1 MFTEAE
7 TVVRVADLEITGLE
21 ERLSSILDC
30 ENTEM
35 VTISSARLHRKQLRG
50 VDSIEANNGSANGSI
65 CERPLTSN
73 EEVPNEPSVQR
84 ESRSDNDSAD
94 RHLT

>member
-30 ENTEM
+30 ENTEI

-50 VDSIEANNGSANGSI
+50 SIQLKQTTAARMVVFVKDRYIKRRSA
-65 CERPLTSN
+65 
-73 EEVPNEPSVQR
+73 Q
-84 ESRSDNDSAD
+84 
-94 RHLT
+94 

>member
-30 ENTEM
+30 ENTEI

-50 VDSIEANNGSANGSI
+50 VDLIEANNGSANGSI
-65 CERPLTSN
+65 CERPLHQTKKCPMN
-73 EEVPNEPSVQR
+73 PAFN
-84 ESRSDNDSAD
+84 AKAA
-94 RHLT
+94 LTMTAPTGT